1 VLGGGAIDL
10 RRVLDGR
17 GLGIVG
23 RYRTEG
29 KSPYNSFREI
39 APNLP
44 RHHVTPAKFVYLR
57 RELLAWLGER

>member
-1 VLGGGAIDL
+1 
-10 RRVLDGR
+10 VLDGR